1 MQEPQSLF
9 SGLLT
14 ALISCISS
22 FRNRRK
28 IAKYKAAAAK
38 AQKCGGEE
46 LLLASPAREPL
57 PPSDNVLQENKS
69 SPSNGEVS
77 DLKGGDIVVTWKD
90 GNTSCLYPET
100 ASDENK
106 QEEASAAVTVE
117 ATE

>member
-1 MQEPQSLF
+1 ML
-9 SGLLT
+9 
-14 ALISCISS
+14 AHCIDFFSS

-46 LLLASPAREPL
+46 LLLVSPAREPL

-77 DLKGGDIVVTWKD
+77 DPKGGEIVVTWRD
-90 GNTSCLYPET
+90 GNTSCLFPENAT
-100 ASDENK
+100 DENK
-106 QEEASAAVTVE
+106 HEEASA
-117 ATE
+117 TE